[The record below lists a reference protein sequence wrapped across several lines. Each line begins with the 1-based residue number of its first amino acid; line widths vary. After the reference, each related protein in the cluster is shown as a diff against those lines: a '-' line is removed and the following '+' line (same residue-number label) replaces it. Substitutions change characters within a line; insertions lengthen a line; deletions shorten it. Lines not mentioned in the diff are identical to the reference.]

1 MALKLKTLRDA
12 IENRGTKLAI
22 YGESSAGKTTQIAA
36 LLAYLG
42 DDDKVLIIT
51 AEHGLLTLAQDQL
64 GILDDPR
71 ILVAEVAK
79 ISEAREAV
87 AYASTKSN
95 GIAWVVVDS
104 VSNIADRELRAL
116 QETRPDPRQAY
127 GEVMLRIPGMLWAL
141 VDVAHINVMFIFQED
156 CEERNEGTT
165 RNPDM
170 VLRYSPLVPSKS
182 LKQAMPF
189 VFDAVL
195 RLEVM
200 GDKSRRFRTAKTRTI
215 MAKDRSG
222 TLDEFEDADGGG
234 IGAIVAKIRA
244 GVPAVREPLLEED
257 PPPDDVDH
265 IA

>member
-1 MALKLKTLRDA
+1 
-12 IENRGTKLAI
+12 
-22 YGESSAGKTTQIAA
+22 
-36 LLAYLG
+36 
-42 DDDKVLIIT
+42 
-51 AEHGLLTLAQDQL
+51 
-64 GILDDPR
+64 
-71 ILVAEVAK
+71 
-79 ISEAREAV
+79 
-87 AYASTKSN
+87 
-95 GIAWVVVDS
+95 
-104 VSNIADRELRAL
+104 
-116 QETRPDPRQAY
+116 
-127 GEVMLRIPGMLWAL
+127 
-141 VDVAHINVMFIFQED
+141 
-156 CEERNEGTT
+156 
-165 RNPDM
+165 
-170 VLRYSPLVPSKS
+170 
-182 LKQAMPF
+182 MPF